1 MSKFIKVAILFCVVS
16 VILGA
21 FGAHLLKDLLSET
34 ELSSFKTGIRYQMFH
49 GLSILILSLNS
60 NKFTS
65 KLKTSLLLMSIGTV
79 LFSFSI
85 YFLSIDDLLGFS
97 MKFLGPITPIGGTIL
112 IASWI
117 YLLLNV
123 KNNDTTHIDTFKYI
137 SWIHFWIH
145 MNISIAVMYI

>member
-1 MSKFIKVAILFCVVS
+1 MSKFIKVSILFCVVS

-49 GLSILILSLNS
+49 GLAILILSLNS

-85 YFLSIDDLLGFS
+85 YFLSTDDLLSFS

-112 IASWI
+112 ITSWI
-117 YLLLNV
+117 YLLLNI
-123 KNNDTTHIDTFKYI
+123 KNNDTTHI
-137 SWIHFWIH
+137 
-145 MNISIAVMYI
+145 

>member
-1 MSKFIKVAILFCVVS
+1 MSKFIKVSILFCVVS

-49 GLSILILSLNS
+49 GLSILILSLNI

-85 YFLSIDDLLGFS
+85 YFLSIDDLLSFS

-112 IASWI
+112 ITSWI

-123 KNNDTTHIDTFKYI
+123 KNNDTTH
-137 SWIHFWIH
+137 
-145 MNISIAVMYI
+145 M

>member
-1 MSKFIKVAILFCVVS
+1 MSKFIKVSILFCVVS

-85 YFLSIDDLLGFS
+85 YFLSIDDLLSFS

-123 KNNDTTHIDTFKYI
+123 KNNDTTH
-137 SWIHFWIH
+137 
-145 MNISIAVMYI
+145 M

>member
-1 MSKFIKVAILFCVVS
+1 MSKFIKVSILFCVVS

-34 ELSSFKTGIRYQMFH
+34 ELSSFKTGIQHQMFH
-49 GLSILILSLNS
+49 GSAILILSLNS
-60 NKFTS
+60 NRFTS
-65 KLKTSLLLMSIGTV
+65 KLNTSLLLMSIGTV

-85 YFLSIDDLLGFS
+85 YFLSVDNLLSFS

-112 IASWI
+112 ITSWI

-123 KNNDTTHIDTFKYI
+123 KNNDTTHI
-137 SWIHFWIH
+137 
-145 MNISIAVMYI
+145 

>member
-1 MSKFIKVAILFCVVS
+1 MSKFIKVSILFCVVS

-49 GLSILILSLNS
+49 GLAILILSLNS

-85 YFLSIDDLLGFS
+85 YFLSIDNLLSFS
-97 MKFLGPITPIGGTIL
+97 MKFLGTITPIGGTIL
-112 IASWI
+112 ITSWI

-123 KNNDTTHIDTFKYI
+123 KNNDTTHI
-137 SWIHFWIH
+137 
-145 MNISIAVMYI
+145 

>member
-1 MSKFIKVAILFCVVS
+1 MSKFIKVSILFCVVS

-49 GLSILILSLNS
+49 GLAILILSLNS

-65 KLKTSLLLMSIGTV
+65 KLKTSLLLMSIGTI

-85 YFLSIDDLLGFS
+85 YFLSIDDLLSFS

-112 IASWI
+112 ITSWI

-123 KNNDTTHIDTFKYI
+123 KNNDTTHI
-137 SWIHFWIH
+137 
-145 MNISIAVMYI
+145 

>member
-1 MSKFIKVAILFCVVS
+1 MSKFIKVSILFCVVS

-21 FGAHLLKDLLSET
+21 FGTHLLKDLLSET

-49 GLSILILSLNS
+49 GLAILILSLNS

-85 YFLSIDDLLGFS
+85 YFLSIDNLLSFS
-97 MKFLGPITPIGGTIL
+97 IKFLGPITPIGGTIL
-112 IASWI
+112 IISWI

-123 KNNDTTHIDTFKYI
+123 KNNDTTHI
-137 SWIHFWIH
+137 
-145 MNISIAVMYI
+145 

>member
-1 MSKFIKVAILFCVVS
+1 MSKFIKVSILFCVVS

-21 FGAHLLKDLLSET
+21 FGTHLLKDLLSET

-49 GLSILILSLNS
+49 GLAILILSLNI

-85 YFLSIDDLLGFS
+85 YFLSIDNLLSFS
-97 MKFLGPITPIGGTIL
+97 IKFLGPITPIGGTIL
-112 IASWI
+112 IISWI

-123 KNNDTTHIDTFKYI
+123 KNNDTTHI
-137 SWIHFWIH
+137 
-145 MNISIAVMYI
+145 

>member
-1 MSKFIKVAILFCVVS
+1 MSKFIKVSILFCVVS

-21 FGAHLLKDLLSET
+21 FGSHLLKDLLSET

-49 GLSILILSLNS
+49 GLAILILSLNS

-85 YFLSIDDLLGFS
+85 YFLSIDDLLSFS

-112 IASWI
+112 IISWI
-117 YLLLNV
+117 YLILNV
-123 KNNDTTHIDTFKYI
+123 KNNDTTHI
-137 SWIHFWIH
+137 
-145 MNISIAVMYI
+145 

>member
-1 MSKFIKVAILFCVVS
+1 MSKFIKVSILFCVVS

-49 GLSILILSLNS
+49 GLAILILSLNS

-85 YFLSIDDLLGFS
+85 YFLSIDDLLSFS
-97 MKFLGPITPIGGTIL
+97 MKFLGTITPIGGTIL
-112 IASWI
+112 ITSWI

-123 KNNDTTHIDTFKYI
+123 KNNDTTHI
-137 SWIHFWIH
+137 
-145 MNISIAVMYI
+145 

>member
-1 MSKFIKVAILFCVVS
+1 MSKFIKVSILFCVIS

-49 GLSILILSLNS
+49 GLAILILSLNS

-85 YFLSIDDLLGFS
+85 YFLSIDDLLSFS

-112 IASWI
+112 ITSWI

-123 KNNDTTHIDTFKYI
+123 KNNDTTHI
-137 SWIHFWIH
+137 
-145 MNISIAVMYI
+145 

>member
-1 MSKFIKVAILFCVVS
+1 MSKFIKVSILFCVVS

-85 YFLSIDDLLGFS
+85 YFLSIDNLLSFS

-112 IASWI
+112 ITSWI

-123 KNNDTTHIDTFKYI
+123 KNNDTTHI
-137 SWIHFWIH
+137 
-145 MNISIAVMYI
+145 

>member
-1 MSKFIKVAILFCVVS
+1 MSKFIKVSILFCVVS

-49 GLSILILSLNS
+49 GLAILILSLNS

-85 YFLSIDDLLGFS
+85 YFLSIDDLLSFS

-112 IASWI
+112 ITSWM
-117 YLLLNV
+117 LLVFIV
-123 KNNDTTHIDTFKYI
+123 KKNDSSHI
-137 SWIHFWIH
+137 
-145 MNISIAVMYI
+145 

>member
-1 MSKFIKVAILFCVVS
+1 MSKFIKVSILFCVVS

-49 GLSILILSLNS
+49 GLSILILSLNI

-85 YFLSIDDLLGFS
+85 YFLSIDNLLSFS

-112 IASWI
+112 ITSWI
-117 YLLLNV
+117 YLLLNI
-123 KNNDTTHIDTFKYI
+123 KNNDTTHI
-137 SWIHFWIH
+137 
-145 MNISIAVMYI
+145 

>member
-1 MSKFIKVAILFCVVS
+1 MSKFIKVSILFCVVS

-49 GLSILILSLNS
+49 GLAILILSLNS

-85 YFLSIDDLLGFS
+85 YFLSIDDLLSFS

-112 IASWI
+112 ITSWI

-123 KNNDTTHIDTFKYI
+123 KNNDTTHI
-137 SWIHFWIH
+137 
-145 MNISIAVMYI
+145 

>member
-1 MSKFIKVAILFCVVS
+1 MSKFIKVSILFCVVS

-49 GLSILILSLNS
+49 GLAILILSLNS
-60 NKFTS
+60 IKFTS

-85 YFLSIDDLLGFS
+85 YFLSIDNLLSFS

-112 IASWI
+112 ITSWI

-123 KNNDTTHIDTFKYI
+123 KNNDTTHI
-137 SWIHFWIH
+137 
-145 MNISIAVMYI
+145 

>member
-1 MSKFIKVAILFCVVS
+1 MSKFIKVSILFCVVS

-21 FGAHLLKDLLSET
+21 FGAHLLKDLLSKT

-49 GLSILILSLNS
+49 GLAILILSLNS

-85 YFLSIDDLLGFS
+85 YFLSIDDLLSFS

-112 IASWI
+112 ITSWI

-123 KNNDTTHIDTFKYI
+123 KNNDTTHI
-137 SWIHFWIH
+137 
-145 MNISIAVMYI
+145 

>member
-1 MSKFIKVAILFCVVS
+1 MSKFIKVSILFCVVS

-49 GLSILILSLNS
+49 GLAILILSLNS

-85 YFLSIDDLLGFS
+85 YFLSIDDLLSFS
-97 MKFLGPITPIGGTIL
+97 MKFPGPITPIGGTIL
-112 IASWI
+112 ITSWI

-123 KNNDTTHIDTFKYI
+123 KNNDTTHI
-137 SWIHFWIH
+137 
-145 MNISIAVMYI
+145 